1 MDTETIQTYTDD
13 ELKQSVEVIMQ
24 TIQHYNKL
32 LEDTTFT
39 EDQKR
44 LIELN
49 KQYMQETLA
58 DVQKEQKN
66 REEIQKQADALIEK
80 KWFINNLVY
89 STTQQHGT
97 ISNNPKTKATW
108 R

>member
-80 KWFINNLVY
+80 K
-89 STTQQHGT
+89 
-97 ISNNPKTKATW
+97 
-108 R
+108 

>member
-32 LEDTTFT
+32 LEDTSFT
-39 EDQKR
+39 SEQKR

-49 KQYMQETLA
+49 KIYMEETLA
-58 DVQKEQKN
+58 DVKKEQDVRQAIQKE
-66 REEIQKQADALIEK
+66 ADALIEK
-80 KWFINNLVY
+80 K
-89 STTQQHGT
+89 
-97 ISNNPKTKATW
+97 
-108 R
+108 

>member
-1 MDTETIQTYTDD
+1 MDRETILTYTDD

-39 EDQKR
+39 PEQKK

-49 KQYMQETLA
+49 KQYMEETLE
-58 DVQKEQKN
+58 DVKKEQKE
-66 REEIQKQADALIEK
+66 REETEKEANALVVKDNTK
-80 KWFINNLVY
+80 K
-89 STTQQHGT
+89 
-97 ISNNPKTKATW
+97 
-108 R
+108 